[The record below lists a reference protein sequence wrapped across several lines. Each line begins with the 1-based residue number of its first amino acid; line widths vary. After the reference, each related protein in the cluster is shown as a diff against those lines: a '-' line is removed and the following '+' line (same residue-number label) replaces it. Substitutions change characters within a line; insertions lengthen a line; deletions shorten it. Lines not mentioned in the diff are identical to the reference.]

1 MTFFGNVGP
10 PPPDQSAA
18 AAVPAAVPADVPAAV
33 PAAAA
38 AATPGGEVKEGES
51 GSPMRPGAI
60 VATKRLSQLQTQ
72 HSGGE
77 AGSPTTPMTPMT
89 PTSAANWDPSKPNY
103 CSTCA
108 KDFRSGEALK
118 KHKKYSSLHK
128 LNKEKAVAEGQ
139 PVEEDEEVR
148 EVEEFRDVIPLFDG
162 TKLFWRTNDRVDVQV
177 FEDEPDNILLIVVYN
192 PETDVEYPMVFMDL
206 RRMDESLDW
215 NQIENKR
222 RLSAQEKLTQ
232 AKSGPRR
239 SQQLKVKEVRQQWRR
254 WRR

>member
-10 PPPDQSAA
+10 PPLDQSAA
-18 AAVPAAVPADVPAAV
+18 AAVPTAVPTAV
-33 PAAAA
+33 A
-38 AATPGGEVKEGES
+38 AATAGDEVKAGEP
-51 GSPMRPGAI
+51 GRPVRPGAI

-77 AGSPTTPMTPMT
+77 AGSPTTPMTPN
-89 PTSAANWDPSKPNY
+89 SAANWDPSKPNY
-103 CSTCA
+103 CSTCS

-139 PVEEDEEVR
+139 PVEEDEDVDEKV
-148 EVEEFRDVIPLFDG
+148 EFRDVIPLFDG

-215 NQIENKR
+215 NQIEVENKR

-239 SQQLKVKEVRQQWRR
+239 SQQLKVKEVR
-254 WRR
+254 